1 MALERAKEGAA
12 AGRESVNKGVMSIV
26 ESIEQGTG
34 LKLKAIGWAEEVKKE
49 AHNIVNGTQKDI
61 DEAQRLASG
70 AVESKISS
78 GDSEDS
84 KRLV

>member
-1 MALERAKEGAA
+1 LERAKEGAA
-12 AGRESVNKGVMSIV
+12 AGRESVNKGVKSIV

-49 AHNIVNGTQKDI
+49 AHNIANGTQKDI
-61 DEAQRLASG
+61 NEAQRLAGG
-70 AVESKISS
+70 AVESKSSS
-78 GDSEDS
+78 GNSDDS